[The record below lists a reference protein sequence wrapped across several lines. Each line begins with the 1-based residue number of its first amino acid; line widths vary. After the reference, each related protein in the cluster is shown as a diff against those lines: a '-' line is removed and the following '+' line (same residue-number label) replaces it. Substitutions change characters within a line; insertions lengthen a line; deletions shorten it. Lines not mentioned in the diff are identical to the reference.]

1 MSKLISKEF
10 RMELED
16 YLQEVAKFAKRVGK
30 TGLLHKTADI
40 FDRLQGDCETVDS
53 SKKMCYRCQKEI
65 DKEAQVLKINP
76 IILKKH

>member
-1 MSKLISKEF
+1 MPEQISVKF
-10 RMELED
+10 RVELED

-40 FDRLQGDCETVDS
+40 FDRLYGDCKTVDS
-53 SKKMCYRCQKEI
+53 SKKMCYRCQQEI
-65 DKEAQVLKINP
+65 DKEAQVPKINP